1 MTPSHPSDD
10 IVRLALKSADI
21 VIELVAVRVGRDLL
35 VTIHGGDAA
44 HIGAV
49 ALAQP
54 RASLQDASKGS
65 ASTSVLCVMGHKEDL
80 LAHHIAQMIASALN
94 CVVSVSCGI
103 HIDQATPDHLS
114 TIPQMVDTLARQ
126 LIDHQQTATV

>member
-1 MTPSHPSDD
+1 MTPYSSDH
-10 IVRLALKSADI
+10 IVQLALESAGI
-21 VIELVAVRVGRDLL
+21 VIELVAVIVGRDLL

-54 RASLQDASKGS
+54 RASLQDASKVS
-65 ASTSVLCVMGHKEDL
+65 ASTSVLCVLGHKEDL
-80 LAHHIAQMIASALN
+80 LAHRTAQVIASALN

-103 HIDQATPDHLS
+103 HIDQAKPAHL
-114 TIPQMVDTLARQ
+114 TQIADMVDSLVHQ
-126 LIDHQQTATV
+126 LIDRLQV